1 MLVHELLKTGRDE
14 DPAVVDGGR
23 SFAYA
28 ELRALTRAYR
38 NHLYAQGIRIHDRV
52 AIFSHKNIHYIAA
65 YMAIASLGAVAVPI
79 NVQLSQRE
87 IGYILKDSGSSLLL
101 TDRPFDWSGMPQY
114 QDLAAAVRELAI
126 DAYAETAAPEA
137 PALPADFSSQQPCII
152 IYTSGTTG
160 HPKGALLSHD
170 NVTYNAQQVQDVLH
184 IRREDRILCVL
195 PLYHC
200 FCLITSLMNPLLAGA
215 SIVLFDSYT
224 LKNVVQDIRTYG
236 LTVLYLV
243 PSICSVLIQTASPE
257 DLRTVRYTILGGTAL
272 PLSILKAFEEKFR
285 MPIIEGY
292 GLSEASPVVSVNPPR
307 RVKPGSIGVE
317 LPGITT
323 RIVDE
328 QERDVAPG
336 ERGQLLV
343 RGRNV
348 MLGYWHRP
356 KETAQTLSGG
366 WLHTGDVVRRDEDGY
381 LFIVDRIK
389 ELIISMG
396 ENIYPREI
404 EELLYSYPHIRD
416 AAVIGVP
423 DKMRGH
429 VGCCYYTVEPG
440 FDVTGREL
448 KKYLQQNL
456 ALYKVPR
463 MFHKLES
470 MPRLA
475 TGKIAKKAL
484 KDIYAK
490 AVQDRR

>member
-1 MLVHELLKTGRDE
+1 MLVHELLGYGREE
-14 DPAVVDGGR
+14 DPAIIDGGR
-23 SFAYA
+23 SFSYG
-28 ELRALTRAYR
+28 ELRALTQAYR
-38 NHLYAQGIRIHDRV
+38 NDLYARGIRMHDRV
-52 AIFSHKNIHYIAA
+52 AIFSHKNVHYIAA
-65 YMAIASLGAVAVPI
+65 YMAIASLGAVAVPV

-101 TDRPFDWSGMPQY
+101 TDKAFDWTKVPQY
-114 QDLAAAVRELAI
+114 QELASSIRQLAI
-126 DAYAETAAPEA
+126 DAYTETDAPDA
-137 PALPADFSSQQPCII
+137 PALPADFSSQEPYVI

-160 HPKGALLSHD
+160 HPKGALLSHE
-170 NVTYNAQQVQDVLH
+170 NVTCNAQQVQAVLQ

-215 SIVLFDSYT
+215 AIFLFDSYT
-224 LKNVVQDIRTYG
+224 IKNVVQDIREHG

-243 PSICSVLIQTASPE
+243 PSICSVLLQTAEPE
-257 DLRTVRYTILGGTAL
+257 DLKTVRYTILGGTAL
-272 PLSILKAFEEKFR
+272 PLSILHAFEEKFH

-292 GLSEASPVVSVNPPR
+292 GLSEASPVVSVNPPA

-328 QERDVAPG
+328 QEQDVPSG
-336 ERGQLLV
+336 KRGQLLV
-343 RGRNV
+343 RGKNV

-356 KETAQTLSGG
+356 EETASTLSGG
-366 WLHTGDVVRRDEDGY
+366 WLYTGDVVRRDEDGY
-381 LFIVDRIK
+381 LYIVDRIK

-404 EELLYSYPHIRD
+404 EELLYSYPHITD
-416 AAVIGVP
+416 TAVIGVP

-429 VGCCYYTVEPG
+429 VGCCYYTVQPG
-440 FDVTGREL
+440 YKVTGREL

-463 MFHKLES
+463 IFYQLDS

-484 KDIYAK
+484 KDMYAEAHK
-490 AVQDRR
+490 H